1 MNKMTRRT
9 ALLSIAAFTQAWRYG
24 DAQSSVLAEHHTGL
38 KVSRDRA
45 TESLRRLNELQ
56 LALVNLRFGMFIHFS
71 PTTYLDLPDQLMPD
85 HAPPRQGKDGIL
97 GTADDLSPRLVNPT
111 KLDCGQ
117 WADVAKS
124 AQMQFGVFTTKHHDG
139 FCMWPSKYSTYTV
152 AQGCK
157 RDVVGEFASAF
168 RKRGLKVGFYY
179 SIRDRTERI
188 AGNAQSGGVSP
199 EKIQLIKNQLT
210 ELLTNY
216 GEILYIVFDG
226 WGNVWH
232 QSPSFSQ
239 IPYSDIYNHIKSIQP
254 NCLILNHSRIR
265 YVSDVPQLELSAH
278 MEFPTGSDWPAV
290 GGNTMQPT
298 WFWRTTYPSAP
309 LRNVDWIVNQNLIP
323 DNKRN
328 VVFQLNCAPNRD
340 GLMDDNIVARLAE
353 VGKAWV
359 PPAPLGT
366 VPDSWKNWPIPP
378 SLRYFTGENMA
389 QGKPVRLSPNQK
401 ASGSL
406 LVDGNPDTSID
417 LNGPAVWL
425 EIDLGK
431 SYPIAGIHI
440 WNRSPAHNVILEK
453 GSIFVSDVPM
463 TSDDPAILQ
472 KEPGITS
479 IPIPEPP
486 GYPTPYAIGASGRYL
501 RIVSTSG
508 RSIGIGEIEIFASKV

>member
-1 MNKMTRRT
+1 M
-9 ALLSIAAFTQAWRYG
+9 
-24 DAQSSVLAEHHTGL
+24 
-38 KVSRDRA
+38 
-45 TESLRRLNELQ
+45 NELQ

-85 HAPPRQGKDGIL
+85 HAPPRQGKDGIP
-97 GTADDLSPRLVNPT
+97 GTADDLSPALVNPT

-124 AQMQFGVFTTKHHDG
+124 ARMKFAVLTTKHHDG
-139 FCMWPSKYSTYTV
+139 FCMWPSKYSTYTI
-152 AQGCK
+152 AHGFK
-157 RDVVGEFASAF
+157 RDVVGEFVSAF
-168 RKRGLKVGFYY
+168 RKRGMKVGFYY

-188 AGNAQSGGVSP
+188 AGDAKSGGVSP

-232 QSPSFSQ
+232 ESPTFSQ
-239 IPYSDIYNHIKSIQP
+239 IHYSDIYNHIKSVQP
-254 NCLILNHSRIR
+254 NCLVLNHSRIR

-298 WFWRTTYPSAP
+298 WFWRTTYPSDP
-309 LRNVDWIVNQNLIP
+309 LRSVDWIVNQNLIP

-340 GLMDDNIVARLAE
+340 GLMDDNIVARMAE
-353 VGKAWV
+353 VGKIWT
-359 PPAPLGT
+359 PPASLET
-366 VPDSWKNWPIPP
+366 IPDSWKDWPIPS
-378 SLRYFTGENMA
+378 SLHYFSGVNIA
-389 QGKPVRLSPNQK
+389 QGKPVRLSPNQNT
-401 ASGSL
+401 SGSL

-417 LNGPAVWL
+417 LNGTSVWL

-431 SYPIAGIHI
+431 SHSLAGMHI
-440 WNRSPAHNVILEK
+440 WNRSPAHNVILEQ
-453 GSIFVSDVPM
+453 GFIFVSDLPM
-463 TSDDPAILQ
+463 TSDDPAVLQ
-472 KEPGITS
+472 KEPGVKS
-479 IPIPEPP
+479 ISIPEPP
-486 GYPTPYAIGASGRYL
+486 GYPTPYAIGTSGRYL

-508 RSIGIGEIEIFASKV
+508 RSVGIAEIEVFAQS